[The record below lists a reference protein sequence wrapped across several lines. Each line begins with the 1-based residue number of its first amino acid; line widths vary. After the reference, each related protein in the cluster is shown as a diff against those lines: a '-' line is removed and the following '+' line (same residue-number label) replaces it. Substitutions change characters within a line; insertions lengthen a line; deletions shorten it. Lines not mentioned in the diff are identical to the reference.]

1 MKYLEKIIVLGT
13 GDATAIEN
21 FNTCF
26 VLQDNDENHLLVDT
40 GGGNEILK
48 QLRRANI
55 DITKIHNIFIS
66 HKHTDHLFGFVW
78 IYRFIDLFM
87 RKGIYEGDLHI
98 WCNDE
103 VADVIKNQLNIFLR
117 GMQKQFIDKRIF
129 INVVQDRDK
138 IKVFNYELECFD
150 ILSKNDKQYGFKT
163 ILNNGKTLVFHGDE
177 PLKEELYDFVRNSD
191 YLLHESYCLE
201 TEANIYEPRKRNHD
215 TVKSVSLKAQNLGIK
230 NLVIWHTLENL
241 GKDRKNRYM
250 KEAKENFSGNVFV
263 PNDLELIDL

>member
-1 MKYLEKIIVLGT
+1 MIGKWTWSIHLEKIIE
-13 GDATAIEN
+13 GDKI
-21 FNTCF
+21 FWKKS
-26 VLQDNDENHLLVDT
+26 L
-40 GGGNEILK
+40 
-48 QLRRANI
+48 
-55 DITKIHNIFIS
+55 IHNIFIS
-66 HKHTDHLFGFVW
+66 HKHTDHLFGLIW

-87 RKGIYEGDLHI
+87 RKGIYEGNLNI

-103 VADVIKNQLNIFLR
+103 
-117 GMQKQFIDKRIF
+117 
-129 INVVQDRDK
+129 
-138 IKVFNYELECFD
+138 
-150 ILSKNDKQYGFKT
+150 LSKNNKQYGFKT

-177 PLKEELYDFVRNSD
+177 PLNKELYDFVRNSD

-215 TVKSVSLKAQNLGIK
+215 TVKSVGLKAQNLGIK

-263 PNDLELIDL
+263 PNDLEIIDL

>member
-1 MKYLEKIIVLGT
+1 MEKIIVLGT

-26 VLQDNDENHLLVDT
+26 VLQDNDENYLLVDT
-40 GGGNEILK
+40 GGGNGILK

-66 HKHTDHLFGFVW
+66 HKHTDHLFGLIW

-98 WCNDE
+98 C
-103 VADVIKNQLNIFLR
+103 
-117 GMQKQFIDKRIF
+117 
-129 INVVQDRDK
+129 
-138 IKVFNYELECFD
+138 
-150 ILSKNDKQYGFKT
+150 
-163 ILNNGKTLVFHGDE
+163 
-177 PLKEELYDFVRNSD
+177 
-191 YLLHESYCLE
+191 
-201 TEANIYEPRKRNHD
+201 
-215 TVKSVSLKAQNLGIK
+215 LGIK

-241 GKDRKNRYM
+241 GRDRKNRYM

-263 PNDLELIDL
+263 PNDLEMIDL